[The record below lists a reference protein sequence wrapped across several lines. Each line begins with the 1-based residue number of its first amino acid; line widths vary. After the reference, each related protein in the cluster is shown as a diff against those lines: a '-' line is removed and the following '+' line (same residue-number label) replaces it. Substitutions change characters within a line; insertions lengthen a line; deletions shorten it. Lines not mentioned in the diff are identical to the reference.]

1 MLGSGHRL
9 REEDARHGSLERQS
23 SDGRLTVARLPSAQ
37 TFPQP
42 DPGQPVS
49 CHLPVGRLSTVGRLS
64 VGRLSSPRTCKR
76 LFSCNRMPAVQ
87 EEYEPPLRKS
97 LFDNVPPFLNYL
109 PNGMQG
115 RYGEYF
121 MSKYHNGVHGI
132 TARQPHVSNTRTTWW
147 SSGTASGESPWPSTP
162 WSLL

>member
-1 MLGSGHRL
+1 
-9 REEDARHGSLERQS
+9 
-23 SDGRLTVARLPSAQ
+23 
-37 TFPQP
+37 
-42 DPGQPVS
+42 VS
-49 CHLPVGRLSTVGRLS
+49 CHLP

-115 RYGEYF
+115 SEAAPCEQHTDNMVELRYSLWRVPMALHAMVTAVEEEKVNKERKCTKLESKVSLPRAF
-121 MSKYHNGVHGI
+121 MRVEKGLRPSSKRLFRKSQVIRDENI
-132 TARQPHVSNTRTTWW
+132 APHLQEENNNIPTKPPR
-147 SSGTASGESPWPSTP
+147 
-162 WSLL
+162 